1 MYNYTTAKLV
11 RGGIRIPEGGLLQS
25 MLNRELPIRYD
36 EDILWSTDIDSDGLW
51 KDIQKCLILT
61 AINGVY
67 PTAVAKVY
75 RGAEN
80 RRPSMPQLDILP
92 CTQTEH
98 VTMGAILEDEA
109 TVTGN
114 YQVLENIFLKQLG
127 LDQQSAF
134 QERLYLVYGDQK
146 TCSLIRL
153 CQRQRFESSETY
165 HRLQWLL
172 PVTGLWHLRLN
183 YLKVIMRAFYGGKK
197 YSDQY
202 STLYTQMNH
211 LDRRNIPKESAPFH
225 HMEELVLHSFDARIL
240 AMLYVK
246 IGDKCDVKRKSR
258 RICLT

>member
-1 MYNYTTAKLV
+1 MSKTEV
-11 RGGIRIPEGGLLQS
+11 REFR
-25 MLNRELPIRYD
+25 
-36 EDILWSTDIDSDGLW
+36 DIS
-51 KDIQKCLILT
+51 
-61 AINGVY
+61 
-67 PTAVAKVY
+67 
-75 RGAEN
+75 
-80 RRPSMPQLDILP
+80 PSPM
-92 CTQTEH
+92 
-98 VTMGAILEDEA
+98 A
-109 TVTGN
+109 
-114 YQVLENIFLKQLG
+114 
-127 LDQQSAF
+127 S
-134 QERLYLVYGDQK
+134 
-146 TCSLIRL
+146 
-153 CQRQRFESSETY
+153 
-165 HRLQWLL
+165 WLL